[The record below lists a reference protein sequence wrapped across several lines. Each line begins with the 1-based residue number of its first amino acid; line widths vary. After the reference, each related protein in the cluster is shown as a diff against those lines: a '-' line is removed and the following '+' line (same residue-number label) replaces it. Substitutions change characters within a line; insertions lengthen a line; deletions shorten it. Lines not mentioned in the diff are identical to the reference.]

1 MEDGYI
7 FRRTAQGTAEIG
19 NRSSPLSPKHRRC
32 LILVDGKAT
41 LRDLATSFRPG
52 ELGPILR
59 ELVERRLLEAPPE
72 GIDAIEASASKIAFI
87 DETKFGDVQSRAMWE
102 ITKRLGPA
110 GEPIVT
116 QIGACARP
124 EQLRI
129 LLRSVEK
136 ALAGALGPD
145 DAKEFVKRIGQQ
157 LMGGD

>member
-1 MEDGYI
+1 MDDKFV
-7 FRRTAQGTAEIG
+7 FRRTAAGTAEI
-19 NRSSPLSPKHRRC
+19 NDRSSPLSPKHRRC

-59 ELVERRLLEAPPE
+59 ELVERRLLEAPPA
-72 GIDAIEASASKIAFI
+72 GIDAIESSAAKIAFI
-87 DETKFGDVQSRAMWE
+87 DDARFGEVQSRAMWE

-110 GEPIVT
+110 AEPIVM

-136 ALAGALGPD
+136 ALVGPMGAE
-145 DAKEFVKRIGQQ
+145 DAKEFVKRIGQE
-157 LMGGD
+157 LMGS

>member
-1 MEDGYI
+1 MDDSYV
-7 FRRTAQGTAEIG
+7 FRRTAAGTAEI
-19 NRSSPLSPKHRRC
+19 NDRSSPLSPKHRRC

-59 ELVERRLLEAPPE
+59 DLVERRLLEAPPGGVE
-72 GIDAIEASASKIAFI
+72 IIEASAAKIIFI
-87 DETKFGDVQSRAMWE
+87 DEKRFGEVQSRAMWE
-102 ITKRLGPA
+102 ITKRLGPT

-136 ALAGALGPD
+136 ALQAHMGAE
-145 DAKEFVKRIGQQ
+145 DAKEFVKRIGQE
-157 LMGGD
+157 LMGS